1 MTGYLRGQVA
11 KLANVNMETLRYYEK
26 QGLLPRLQRSESGY
40 RLYPEEVL
48 DRLTFIHNAK
58 SCGFTLKE
66 IRKALTKS
74 RNSEINIDD
83 FLMTIDRKQEKIRS
97 EISKKEEMLL
107 ALNQLKSNL
116 QSTDMHPGVQATLQ
130 ILNMDS

>member
-11 KLANVNMETLRYYEK
+11 KIANVNMETLRYYEK
-26 QGLLPRLQRSESGY
+26 QGLLPPLQRSESGY
-40 RLYPEEVL
+40 RIYSEEVL

-58 SCGFTLKE
+58 TCGFTLKE

-74 RNSEINIDD
+74 RNSEININD
-83 FLMTIDRKQEKIRS
+83 FIMTIDRKQEKIRS
-97 EISKKEEMLL
+97 EISKKEDTLL
-107 ALNQLKSNL
+107 ALTQLKSNL
-116 QSTDMHPGVQATLQ
+116 QATDRHPGVQATLQ

>member
-26 QGLLPRLQRSESGY
+26 QGLLPPLQRSESGY

-107 ALNQLKSNL
+107 VLNQLKSNL